1 MRSAECGVEME
12 GRSSNDARPD
22 IPHSTFR
29 IPHSGRGGGG
39 GGKIAVVFD
48 TLHPEWDDAAY
59 KKELEAKVE
68 EAEYDVASALM
79 AKGRDV
85 RMRGP
90 AEPLGGTLE
99 RLPGGQPER
108 VVL

>member
-48 TLHPEWDDAAY
+48 TLHPGWGDAAY
-59 KKELEAKVE
+59 KKELEAKGE
-68 EAEYDVASALM
+68 EAENDVARALL
-79 AKGRDV
+79 AKGQDGLSV
-85 RMRGP
+85 GL
-90 AEPLGGTLE
+90 AEPLGGQLY
-99 RLPGGQPER
+99 R
-108 VVL
+108 VAPS